1 MPVNNALTPEGSNAL
16 GAAFGYYPQL
26 KKYRQ
31 FNDPQASVE
40 MPLQFMRGRLAGT
53 VGMPSDIMNMFRSPM
68 PMEMYGQT
76 DYASQQQ
83 VPYGSQEL
91 MRTLPLPPQGP
102 AQQLAGNVGAVVPL
116 SPAEILQTARIA
128 RQAALA
134 GGKVAQKGA
143 RLVGE
148 ELNAAMLGERQGTML
163 GAITPQP
170 MFAVPPSIAREG
182 SPIQSAVV
190 LVGDKIFTGRTHGDA
205 LNRAVYEGTVRKE
218 GGKYIYPKGAEVNSD
233 LFMTNSGQIIDRLQA
248 SKMFDVGASETAIE
262 KGLMQNKPPSSMTV
276 DSYMQ
281 QAKELKQQKAT
292 FPVEN
297 TGLPNLQI
305 DGKVLPVT
313 MHKLEEKAGNQIVNI
328 NPETF
333 DKAFSKTQW
342 QYVGKG
348 GEGGIEGRYKGFENW
363 IKDAKSM
370 TASNVSVNKDGGIVF
385 GDGRHRYAVL
395 RDMGLDKLP
404 ISMDK
409 DSIRNAKKFGYIAD
423 ETSFQYPQQEA
434 LRLAQERASL
444 PVEQGG
450 LGLPKN
456 NTPEMRAQAMGFD
469 VSAYHGTNKDF
480 SAFDKTKRGTATDAG
495 WYGSGE
501 YSSPS
506 ASGANAYAM
515 TDFPNYKESA
525 NIMPLLI
532 RNPESV
538 TNTHGYVTE
547 YVTREPEQLRSRF
560 AAFDPFRKDVAT
572 ATAMGVLAPDLL
584 AAQQDPYSQNEMR
597 KFMRQGR

>member
-26 KKYRQ
+26 RRNRQ
-31 FNDPQASVE
+31 FNDPVASSE
-40 MPLQFMRGRLAGT
+40 MPLQFMRGRLASTMGT
-53 VGMPSDIMNMFRSPM
+53 PSDILNMFRSPN
-68 PMEMYGQT
+68 PMEVYG
-76 DYASQQQ
+76 DVNYAPQQQ

-91 MRTLPLPPQGP
+91 MRTLPLAPTSP
-102 AQQLAGNVGAVVPL
+102 AGQLAGNVGSFVPL
-116 SPAEILQTARIA
+116 SPAEILQSARLA

-134 GGKVAQKGA
+134 GGKVAKKGA

-148 ELNAAMLGERQGTML
+148 EFNATMLGERPNTLL
-163 GAITPQP
+163 GAVTPQP
-170 MFAVPPSIAREG
+170 MFVAPPS
-182 SPIQSAVV
+182 
-190 LVGDKIFTGRTHGDA
+190 K
-205 LNRAVYEGTVRKE
+205 
-218 GGKYIYPKGAEVNSD
+218 VNLTPS
-233 LFMTNSGQIIDRLQA
+233 LQ
-248 SKMFDVGASETAIE
+248 V
-262 KGLMQNKPPSSMTV
+262 
-276 DSYMQ
+276 
-281 QAKELKQQKAT
+281 
-292 FPVEN
+292 
-297 TGLPNLQI
+297 

-333 DKAFSKTQW
+333 DQAFSKTQW

-363 IKDAKSM
+363 LKDAKSM

-395 RDMGLDKLP
+395 RDMGLDELP

-409 DSIRNAKKFGYIAD
+409 ESIKNAKKFGYIAD
-423 ETSFQYPQQEA
+423 KPSFQYPQQEA

-450 LGLPKN
+450 LGLPKD
-456 NTPEMRAQAMGFD
+456 NTPQMRAQAMGFEGGW
-469 VSAYHGTNKDF
+469 AHGSPNPNITTLKPSITGAQGEGVYATN
-480 SAFDKTKRGTATDAG
+480 
-495 WYGSGE
+495 YLPE
-501 YSSPS
+501 
-506 ASGANAYAM
+506 ANTYAM
-515 TDFPNYKESA
+515 QNEGATNYPLFINKQNALNVGQNNPYDILGFDLQGQLAEKGKNAIISTQQETPEWLIK
-525 NIMPLLI
+525 NGVPFMPS
-532 RNPESV
+532 REHYVSMPE
-538 TNTHGYVTE
+538 NF
-547 YVTREPEQLRSRF
+547 RSRF